1 MKIQRKGWPAALLAL
16 CLLTAGCGFNTQ
28 AAGEGKAVS
37 ETVGSGADES
47 KSSGGETLGESG
59 AESEQGDKRLAS
71 DQETGSQ
78 IDVVQAGME
87 PVYGSEVKDG
97 VYSVK
102 VDSSSSMFRIELCEL
117 TVKEGV
123 MSAVMSMSGTGYAE
137 VYLGTG
143 AEAVKAPEEDYI
155 PYTELADGTY
165 TFEVP
170 VEALDMGIDLSA
182 FSKRREKWY
191 DRVLVFRADSLPA
204 DAFADGKITTVE
216 SLKLTDGNYTA
227 VVTLDGGSGRAAV
240 ESPAAVRVE
249 NGKAFATV
257 VWGSSNY
264 DYMKVDGVTYE
275 LKNKEGNSAFEIP
288 VGGFDWK
295 IAVIADTIAMSEP
308 HEIEYTLTFDSST
321 LKKAE

>member
-1 MKIQRKGWPAALLAL
+1 MKFQRKGWPAALLAL

-28 AAGEGKAVS
+28 AAGEGKAAS
-37 ETVGSGADES
+37 ETVESGTDES
-47 KSSGGETLGESG
+47 KSSGGETLGESC
-59 AESEQGDKRLAS
+59 AESEQGDDRLAS
-71 DQETGSQ
+71 AQETGSQ

-87 PVYGSEVKDG
+87 PVHGSEVKDG
-97 VYSVK
+97 IYSIK

-117 TVKEGV
+117 TVKEGA

-182 FSKRREKWY
+182 FSKRKEKWY
-191 DRVLVFRADSLPA
+191 DRILVFRADSLPA
-204 DAFADGKITTVE
+204 DAFTDGKITTVE

-227 VVTLDGGSGRAAV
+227 VVTLEGGSGRAAV

-264 DYMKVDGVTYE
+264 DYMKVDGVKYD

>member
-16 CLLTAGCGFNTQ
+16 CLLTAGCGLKTP
-28 AAGEGKAVS
+28 AADAGKTVS
-37 ETVGSGADES
+37 ETMGSGADES
-47 KSSGGETLGESG
+47 KNSGGETLGESG

-71 DQETGSQ
+71 AQETGSQ

-87 PVYGSEVKDG
+87 PVHGSEVKDG
-97 VYSVK
+97 IYSIK

-117 TVKEGV
+117 TVKEGA

-182 FSKRREKWY
+182 FSKRKEKWY
-191 DRVLVFRADSLPA
+191 DRILVFRADSLPA
-204 DAFADGKITTVE
+204 DAFTDGKITTVE
-216 SLKLTDGNYTA
+216 SLKLTDGNY
-227 VVTLDGGSGRAAV
+227 
-240 ESPAAVRVE
+240 
-249 NGKAFATV
+249 
-257 VWGSSNY
+257 
-264 DYMKVDGVTYE
+264 DYMKVDGVKYE